1 MTMKFDRSILGQE
14 FDHTVFEPVTK
25 EQILAYATAYG
36 ETNPCYMD
44 EEAARDGPHRTLVAP
59 PTFPFR
65 LRGKHF
71 MPKSLANVGRADLD
85 AGKDV
90 EFGEPVRPGDVL
102 TASSTIH
109 DIYEKT
115 GRSGTMHFI
124 VIRTVVT
131 NQDGKMVAVTD
142 QRMMFR

>member
-1 MTMKFDRSILGQE
+1 MALTFDRNIIGRE
-14 FDHTVFEPVTK
+14 FDRTVFPPVTK
-25 EQILAYATAYG
+25 EEILSYAAAYG
-36 ETNPCYMD
+36 ETNPLYTD
-44 EEAARDGPHRTLVAP
+44 EAAARRGPYGTLVAS

-65 LRGKHF
+65 LRGHHF
-71 MPKSLANVGRADLD
+71 MPKSLAHVGRAGLD

-90 EFGEPVRPGDVL
+90 ELGEPVRPGDVL

-131 NQDGKMVAVTD
+131 NQDGKTVAVID

>member
-1 MTMKFDRSILGQE
+1 MALTFDRSILGQE

-25 EQILAYATAYG
+25 EDMLAYATAYG
-36 ETNPCYMD
+36 ETNPIYLD
-44 EEAARDGPHRTLVAP
+44 EAAARSGPYGTLVAV
-59 PTFPFR
+59 PTFAFR
-65 LRGKHF
+65 LRGHHF
-71 MPKSLANVGRADLD
+71 MPKSLAQVGRAGLD

-90 EFGEPVRPGDVL
+90 EFGEPIRPGDVL

-115 GRSGTMHFI
+115 GRTGTMHFI
-124 VIRTVVT
+124 VIRTLVT
-131 NQDGKMVAVTD
+131 NQNGMRVAVID